1 MTKVKSLRGGGK
13 LPINRYKYLS
23 AEVDAPEQRGLNENN
38 NGLLWRDGLGADMD
52 FRYLR
57 DDFVVAIANKKI
69 VFQEE
74 FKLPNTY
81 LGIREVSHKGCVHN
95 FLTYFD
101 ISRKIKL

>member
-1 MTKVKSLRGGGK
+1 
-13 LPINRYKYLS
+13 
-23 AEVDAPEQRGLNENN
+23 
-38 NGLLWRDGLGADMD
+38 MD

-57 DDFVVAIANKKI
+57 DDFVVAIANKRI

-81 LGIREVSHKGCVHN
+81 LGIHEVSHKGCVHN

>member
-1 MTKVKSLRGGGK
+1 
-13 LPINRYKYLS
+13 
-23 AEVDAPEQRGLNENN
+23 
-38 NGLLWRDGLGADMD
+38 MD

-81 LGIREVSHKGCVHN
+81 LGIHEVSHKRCFDK
-95 FLTYFD
+95 FLKFD
-101 ISRKIKL
+101 VLGKIMVGVIK

>member
-1 MTKVKSLRGGGK
+1 MTTGKSLRDGENAK
-13 LPINRYKYLS
+13 HFDINIYFI
-23 AEVDAPEQRGLNENN
+23 EVGVSGQRGLNENN

-95 FLTYFD
+95 FLTLFWLFQE
-101 ISRKIKL
+101 R